1 MTTTFRKGAFAAIIG
16 LTAMAAMSAAAK
28 EFKFAIQDS
37 PGSITYKAIVAM
49 NEEAQRLSAGEV
61 KTALFPSEQLG
72 GLQAIVEQVREGEI
86 DFTAVGY
93 PDMSYLIPELKLIG
107 EPYVVKD
114 YDHLLRIIAGPYG
127 QKMNAEFAKQGVRV
141 LDVWYYGTRQTTTK
155 KAINSIADMK
165 GLKLRTPNVDF
176 LIDFAQAAGAK
187 PVPVAFQEV
196 YLALQT
202 NVVDGQENPLP
213 TIDTMKFYEVQTHL
227 ALTNHFVASK
237 AVLASE
243 KTWKGLTEK
252 QRDAVLQA
260 ARTARKI
267 NNDMVVKQEV
277 ELIDAFKKRGITVT
291 TPDTAP
297 FRAAMQPYYKKLE
310 DKFGAG
316 SIAALVKQ

>member
-1 MTTTFRKGAFAAIIG
+1 MTRTIRIFAGCIG
-16 LTAMAAMSAAAK
+16 MAAALAAAPGSAK
-28 EFKFAIQDS
+28 DFKFAIQDS
-37 PGSITYKAIVAM
+37 PGSITYKAIVAL
-49 NEEAQRLSAGEV
+49 NEEAQKLSGGEV

-72 GLQAIVEQVREGEI
+72 GLQAIVDQVREGEI

-155 KAINSIADMK
+155 KPINSIDDMK

-176 LIDFAQAAGAK
+176 LQDFAQAAGAK

-227 ALTNHFVASK
+227 ALTNHFIASK
-237 AVLASE
+237 AVLVSE
-243 KTWKGLTEK
+243 KSWKGMTDK
-252 QRDAVLQA
+252 QKKAVTQA
-260 ARTARKI
+260 TQTARKL
-267 NNDMVVKQEV
+267 NNDMVFKQEA
-277 ELIDAFKKRGITVT
+277 ELIDSFKKRGITVT
-291 TPDTAP
+291 APDTAP
-297 FRAAMQPYYKKLE
+297 FRAAMQPYYRKLE
-310 DKFGAG
+310 EKFGAG
-316 SIAALVKQ
+316 SIEALVKQ